1 MEISI
6 TNLSNSSPNMTEKL
20 NPFAIALQ
28 FTLKWEG
35 GAGHPQDLGGI
46 VQYGITQATFDTYL
60 RRQGL
65 PLKSVIDITAEELK
79 QVYLEMYWKPSKA
92 DLMVLPL
99 AIVHF
104 DTAVNFSV
112 RGSIEFLQE
121 ALGGLVID
129 GRMGPNSEA
138 VLEQNNSLETAQR
151 YCQARINYRYQR
163 VQVNASQE
171 IFLEGW
177 LKRDRD
183 LLSYISQLQENPETQ
198 TPTPSEPISGNC
210 PTPEIV
216 DKLEQAIN
224 LLQDVLDQ
232 LKESKVIAQRGREQG
247 TALALRP
254 GGFRRDLVCNLREHR
269 IREQKR

>member
-1 MEISI
+1 
-6 TNLSNSSPNMTEKL
+6 MTEVL
-20 NPFAIALQ
+20 DSFQSALQ

-46 VQYGITQATFDTYL
+46 IQSGITQATFDTYR

-65 PLKSVIDITAEELK
+65 PLKSVVEITPEEVE
-79 QVYLEMYWKPSKA
+79 QVYLEMYWKASKA

-99 AIVHF
+99 AMVHF

-112 RGSIEFLQE
+112 RSSVEFLQE
-121 ALGGLVID
+121 AIGGLVID
-129 GRMGPNSEA
+129 GRFGSKTQA
-138 VLEQNNSLETAQR
+138 ALEDNNNFETAQR

-163 VQVNASQE
+163 VQINPSQD

-183 LLSYISQLQENPETQ
+183 LLRSISQGQEDSQTQ
-198 TPTPSEPISGNC
+198 TPSVKEAISGDRNQV
-210 PTPEIV
+210 EIV

-224 LLQDVLDQ
+224 LLQEVLDQ
-232 LKESKVIAQRGREQG
+232 LKESKVNPS
-247 TALALRP
+247 T
-254 GGFRRDLVCNLREHR
+254 
-269 IREQKR
+269 

>member
-1 MEISI
+1 
-6 TNLSNSSPNMTEKL
+6 MTEKL
-20 NPFAIALQ
+20 DPFLTALK

-35 GAGHPQDLGGI
+35 GAGHPQDLGGVI
-46 VQYGITQATFDTYL
+46 QYGITQATFDTYR

-65 PLKSVIDITAEELK
+65 PLKSVVDITPSEVE

-99 AIVHF
+99 AVAHF
-104 DTAVNFSV
+104 DTAVNFNVKGSV
-112 RGSIEFLQE
+112 EFLQE
-121 ALGGLVID
+121 AIGGLTID
-129 GRMGPNSEA
+129 GSFGPKTQA
-138 VLEQNNSLETAQR
+138 ALEQNNTFETAQR

-183 LLSYISQLQENPETQ
+183 LLRYLSQLQEDSQTQ
-198 TPTPSEPISGNC
+198 TPAPMETISGDRNS
-210 PTPEIV
+210 PNIV

-224 LLQDVLDQ
+224 LLQDVLDE
-232 LKESKVIAQRGREQG
+232 LKQSKVVEGKSE
-247 TALALRP
+247 
-254 GGFRRDLVCNLREHR
+254 N
-269 IREQKR
+269 